1 MEEEIRKKMHEE
13 ELNFLKEELQKVDA
27 RIKGIQYGG
36 SKGVVEAQIELWE
49 LREKIMK
56 ETNKF
61 VDIYST
67 PYNEEDN
74 EIQRLVPQKRNKK
87 VILKYNNKKKGGYKG
102 IFMRKIAI
110 LNFKGGTGKTTTA
123 VN

>member
-61 VDIYST
+61 VDIYS
-67 PYNEEDN
+67 
-74 EIQRLVPQKRNKK
+74 
-87 VILKYNNKKKGGYKG
+87 NKKKGGYKG

>member
-74 EIQRLVPQKRNKK
+74 EI
-87 VILKYNNKKKGGYKG
+87 
-102 IFMRKIAI
+102 
-110 LNFKGGTGKTTTA
+110 
-123 VN
+123 

>member
-74 EIQRLVPQKRNKK
+74 
-87 VILKYNNKKKGGYKG
+87 
-102 IFMRKIAI
+102 KI
-110 LNFKGGTGKTTTA
+110 
-123 VN
+123 

>member
-61 VDIYST
+61 VDIYSS

-74 EIQRLVPQKRNKK
+74 
-87 VILKYNNKKKGGYKG
+87 
-102 IFMRKIAI
+102 KI
-110 LNFKGGTGKTTTA
+110 
-123 VN
+123 

>member
-1 MEEEIRKKMHEE
+1 MEEEIRKKMHE
-13 ELNFLKEELQKVDA
+13 EELQKVDA

-61 VDIYST
+61 VDIYSS

-74 EIQRLVPQKRNKK
+74 
-87 VILKYNNKKKGGYKG
+87 
-102 IFMRKIAI
+102 KI
-110 LNFKGGTGKTTTA
+110 
-123 VN
+123 